1 MKWTN
6 ASVRF
11 GTQMKTLC
19 GPYGLQSQ
27 QQSDM
32 KGAFCGSQWFT
43 FLSRLNFSCF
53 FVCDFFLTLGLTK
66 KSLAADKSKITH
78 SNRRLPNIV
87 RIDKYTANTFLKKKE
102 KNGKNLA
109 VSTQS
114 CPYTVHYGDMSLF
127 FPFIDSR
134 CRVTQRNANWPSV
147 VCCVLCQKRKRW
159 QFEQSYMILFVFWFS
174 VRHMPRWRPQS
185 YKGMGGRGAGKG
197 NHWKFKAFF
206 FFFSM

>member
-1 MKWTN
+1 MIIGVREHKIHCRCHEVQNNSAENYPAKSSALNKKPTAMKWTN

-11 GTQMKTLC
+11 GTQTKTLC

-53 FVCDFFLTLGLTK
+53 LFVCFFNVGLTK

-87 RIDKYTANTFLKKKE
+87 GIDKYCKYLSEKKRKKME
-102 KNGKNLA
+102 KTLLYLCSR
-109 VSTQS
+109 VLTLSITET
-114 CPYTVHYGDMSLF
+114 CPFF
-127 FPFIDSR
+127 FPLLI
-134 CRVTQRNANWPSV
+134 P
-147 VCCVLCQKRKRW
+147 
-159 QFEQSYMILFVFWFS
+159 
-174 VRHMPRWRPQS
+174 
-185 YKGMGGRGAGKG
+185 GAE
-197 NHWKFKAFF
+197 
-206 FFFSM
+206 

>member
-1 MKWTN
+1 MKCKTAVQKNYPAKSSALNKKRTAMKWTN

-43 FLSRLNFSCF
+43 FLSRLNFSWFF
-53 FVCDFFLTLGLTK
+53 FVCVGLTK

-87 RIDKYTANTFLKKKE
+87 RMDKYTANTFLKRKGE
-102 KNGKNLA
+102 NGKNLA

-127 FPFIDSR
+127 FFFSLYWFPVQSNAM
-134 CRVTQRNANWPSV
+134 QRNANWPSV
-147 VCCVLCQKRKRW
+147 LCCV
-159 QFEQSYMILFVFWFS
+159 FVKKENVWTVWTKS
-174 VRHMPRWRPQS
+174 HDPVCVLVLGVTH
-185 YKGMGGRGAGKG
+185 A
-197 NHWKFKAFF
+197 
-206 FFFSM
+206 SMTSAKL